1 MQPGSGTRAP
11 VMPARLIDARAVY
24 DRFRRFPGSE
34 YIAKP
39 GTIGGVSRLIV
50 AHRPKAILEV
60 GAGIGTITHTVL
72 ATLDAI
78 GHRAR
83 FVSIE
88 HDAFCLAAL
97 ERNLGAELARVDL
110 RRSVH
115 GLEVGS
121 FDLVIVDGGSL
132 ERGGYSDFVARRG
145 RIVVDGFRE
154 DQRAAIRARGR
165 RVLIHQVWPKVAA
178 DGLYWVIQFEPTVL
192 ERAAVGAITA
202 WRATGVRGTRF
213 VRRRLFKHDAR
224 R

>member
-1 MQPGSGTRAP
+1 MLPGLGPLAT
-11 VMPARLIDARAVY
+11 VKPARRIDARAVY
-24 DRFRRFPGSE
+24 DRFRRYPGSD

-39 GTIGGVSRLIV
+39 GTIGGVSRLI
-50 AHRPKAILEV
+50 ATHRPAAILEV

-72 ATLDAI
+72 ATLETI

-88 HDAFCLAAL
+88 HDAFCLASL
-97 ERNLGAELARVDL
+97 DRNLGVELGRVDL
-110 RRSVH
+110 RTSVDD
-115 GLEVGS
+115 LEAGS

-154 DQRAAIRARGR
+154 EQRTAILARGR
-165 RVLIHQVWPKVAA
+165 AALIHEVWPEVAS

-192 ERAAVGAITA
+192 ERAAVAAIA
-202 WRATGVRGTRF
+202 VWRATGVRGTRF
-213 VRRRLFKHDAR
+213 VRRRLFKHDALR
-224 R
+224 